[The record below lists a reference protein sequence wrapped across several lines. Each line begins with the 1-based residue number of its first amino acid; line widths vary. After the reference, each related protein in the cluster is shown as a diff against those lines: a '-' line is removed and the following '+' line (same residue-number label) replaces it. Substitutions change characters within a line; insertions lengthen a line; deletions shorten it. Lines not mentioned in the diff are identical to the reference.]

1 MSQSPPVL
9 SLDGL
14 VFRYGKTAPDVL
26 VDVSL
31 EIADQAVTAIL
42 GPNGSGKT
50 TLLHL
55 LLGLLSP
62 QVGHILLEGRPYSD
76 YSRREMSCL
85 LGLVPQSEQVTFDL
99 SVFEYVLLGRA
110 PHLDLLELPKSQD
123 RQVALRALETIGL
136 NALCERP
143 VPSLSGGERQLATI
157 ARSLAQEPHILLLD
171 EPTSHLDLKNTRRI
185 LRTLRQLGN
194 DGQAIVFTTHD
205 PNAAAA
211 IADHVVLLREGRV
224 LAAGSTHRVLT
235 PEYLTRTYDVE
246 VNVVQVGAQPVV
258 VPH

>member
-1 MSQSPPVL
+1 MSQSRSVL

-14 VFRYGKTAPDVL
+14 AFRYGKTEPNVL

-31 EIADQAVTAIL
+31 EIADRAVTAIL

-62 QVGHILLEGRPYSD
+62 QVGRILLEGKPYGD
-76 YSRREMSCL
+76 YSRREMSRL
-85 LGLVPQSEQVTFDL
+85 VGLVPQSEQVTFDL
-99 SVFEYVLLGRA
+99 SVSEYVLLGRA

-123 RQVALRALETIGL
+123 RQAALRALETIGL
-136 NALCERP
+136 HALHERP

-185 LRTLRQLGN
+185 LQTMRQLG
-194 DGQAIVFTTHD
+194 DKGQAIVFTTHD

-211 IADHVVLLREGRV
+211 IADHVVLLRGGRV
-224 LAAGSTHRVLT
+224 LAAGSTHAVLT
-235 PEYLTRTYDVE
+235 PEYLTCTYDVE
-246 VNVVQVGAQPVV
+246 VNVVQVGGRPMV